1 MPNKQ
6 RISRKLERVFLLQI
20 LFISIAVLLSIATA
34 RFVLGGILIQRA
46 LQDESNYFW
55 QRYRLDPDCSL
66 PDTNNLK
73 AYLSPRQ
80 TSAQIPPEI
89 EGLADGFHPLP
100 RERGFA
106 VAQVSREGEARLY
119 LVFDGK
125 RVEEL
130 ALFFGMIPLAAGLT
144 GLYVAALLGYRLSRQ
159 AVSPI
164 LALARQVDLIQRESP
179 DRSLLALE
187 QIPPGDDEEVR
198 ALSQALSRLSARIL
212 QFIERERT
220 FTRDVSHELRSPITV
235 IRMAADVLMQDGAF
249 GESQR
254 AHLARI
260 KRAAVD
266 MEELT
271 SAFLLLSREEAQG
284 PQDEAVCVN
293 TVVREEMERAAPLL
307 QGKSVQAVLDE
318 PAKLY
323 LNVSH
328 KVLSIV
334 IGNLIRNAYAYTGKG
349 EVRIGIEQNALCIE
363 DTGSG
368 IAEDQMDK
376 VFQAYYRGTE
386 DGEGHGVGLAIVS
399 RLCSRFGW
407 PLQLSSSLGLGTRA
421 RLELPGAV
429 LQARENFS
437 PLD

>member
-1 MPNKQ
+1 MPNTQ

-20 LFISIAVLLSIATA
+20 LLISIAVLLSIATA

-46 LQDESNYFW
+46 LQDESDYFW
-55 QRYRLDPDCSL
+55 QRYRLDPDRSL

-80 TSAQIPPEI
+80 TAAQIPPEI
-89 EGLADGFHPLP
+89 AGLADGFHQLP
-100 RERGFA
+100 REHGFA
-106 VAQVSREGEARLY
+106 VAQLTRQGEARLY

-130 ALFFGMIPLAAGLT
+130 AL
-144 GLYVAALLGYRLSRQ
+144 
-159 AVSPI
+159 
-164 LALARQVDLIQRESP
+164 ARQVDQIQRESP

-220 FTRDVSHELRSPITV
+220 FTRDVRHELRSPITV

-260 KRAAVD
+260 KRAAID
-266 MEELT
+266 MEEFT

-293 TVVREEMERAAPLL
+293 AVAREEMERAASLL
-307 QGKSVQAVLDE
+307 QGKSVKAVLHED
-318 PAKLY
+318 ATLH

-349 EVRIGIEQNALCIE
+349 EVRISIEQSALCIE

-386 DGEGHGVGLAIVS
+386 DGEAHGVGLAIVS

-407 PLQLSSSLGLGTRA
+407 PLQLSSSLGRGTRA
-421 RLELPGAV
+421 RLEFPGGM
-429 LQARENFS
+429 LQAR
-437 PLD
+437 D